1 MSHTSHLRRLM
12 VTAALLATIAGFL
25 VACAT
30 TTTESRF
37 RTPWYEQ
44 SSGAYDTEQGKV
56 FFGIGVA
63 DQLKNRSLQ
72 RVNADNRARH
82 EMGRILEQFSKA
94 LAVTA
99 AQTGDPGL
107 KTMPQVQ
114 VQAALHSLMRQAL
127 RLAIVSD
134 HWVKPESGQM
144 MALCTL
150 DLEQY
155 KAALSKHKTLD
166 PRLRSAMHGYADML
180 HARLTE
186 DFQNN

>member
-1 MSHTSHLRRLM
+1 M
-12 VTAALLATIAGFL
+12 VVAALLAATAGL
-25 VACAT
+25 MVACAS
-30 TTTESRF
+30 TTTESRS
-37 RTPWYEQ
+37 RTSWYEK

-56 FFGIGVA
+56 FFGIGAA

-82 EMGRILEQFSKA
+82 EMGRVLEQYSKA

-99 AQTGDPGL
+99 TQTGEPGL
-107 KTMPQVQ
+107 KTMPEVQ
-114 VQAALHSLMRQAL
+114 VEAALHSLVRQAM
-127 RLAIVSD
+127 RFAIVSD
-134 HWVKPESGQM
+134 HWVNPESGQM

-155 KAALSKHKTLD
+155 KAALSEHQTLD
-166 PRLRSAMHGYADML
+166 PRLRSAMHGYVDML
-180 HARLTE
+180 HARLAG